1 MIRMIAVAA
10 VTLAVSACAVMA
22 DTDGYVYS
30 DPLPRRMLS
39 PRTPEL
45 SGVPTKHDLDT
56 TIRDTG
62 IYESH
67 TATSPGLWLFPP
79 NQFGGGNN

>member
-10 VTLAVSACAVMA
+10 VTLAISACTVMA

-30 DPLPRRMLS
+30 DPLPRRMPT
-39 PRTPEL
+39 PRPPES
-45 SGVPTKHDLDT
+45 SGVPTQHDLDT
-56 TIRDTG
+56 TLRDTG
-62 IYESH
+62 IYDSH